1 PYILIYFTN
10 LALLPILLSCINRL
24 VYDLKLVT
32 FDFYPCYLIIFRFF
46 KTRILGHNIVL
57 TVFMIGKIL
66 VPGLKQINAFCCSNI
81 ELNVNSL
88 NKICHSENSMASGD
102 LVVGMLFFVQT
113 IVGIGGNFYLL
124 YHYLFFYVTG
134 YRLRS
139 TDLILT
145 HLTVANLSVIL
156 SKGVFQTMLAFGLK
170 HFLNDFG
177 CKLVF
182 YVYRVGSGVTI
193 GSTCLLSVFQAI
205 IISPRNSWW
214 ANVKAKAPRYM
225 GITTIFCWIMRML
238 LNIIFPMH
246 IMGKW
251 SNTNITM
258 KTDLGYCSFV
268 SNSKMTRSPYAALIS
283 LPDVLCLGLMIW
295 ASGSTVFILHRHK
308 QRLQHIHRTNVSSR
322 SSPESR
328 ATQSILIL
336 VSAFVSCYS
345 LSCICE
351 VCLTLFKDLSQLM
364 LTTSS
369 LIVMCFP
376 TLSPFLLMSRDSS
389 VSWLCFA
396 WISNTK
402 IFSLIRNV

>member
-1 PYILIYFTN
+1 MTSMNWAIGVIF
-10 LALLPILLSCINRL
+10 LSQ
-24 VYDLKLVT
+24 
-32 FDFYPCYLIIFRFF
+32 
-46 KTRILGHNIVL
+46 
-57 TVFMIGKIL
+57 TVFGVL
-66 VPGLKQINAFCCSNI
+66 
-81 ELNVNSL
+81 
-88 NKICHSENSMASGD
+88 
-102 LVVGMLFFVQT
+102 
-113 IVGIGGNFYLL
+113 GNLSFL
-124 YHYLFFYVTG
+124 YHYIILHFTG
-134 YRLRS
+134 CRSRS
-139 TDLILT
+139 TDLTLKHLIVANTLVILT
-145 HLTVANLSVIL
+145 V
-156 SKGVFQTMLAFGLK
+156 GVPRAMAAFGLK
-170 HFLNDFG
+170 HFLNDFV

-214 ANVKAKAPRYM
+214 ANLKAKAPRYM